1 MLSRVVE
8 RLYWM
13 ARYLERAENTARL
26 INCYN
31 NLIMDIPLGS
41 EPSWTL
47 LVDILDAKDDFQK
60 HYAKQNER
68 NVHKFLTGKA
78 SVPCSIPFGIEAA
91 RENVRTTRDV
101 LPEEAW
107 EQINELHL
115 FATAN
120 ANAYSSR
127 RTRLLFLENV
137 IKHCQAISGLLET
150 TQSRDHAYRFIK
162 LGRLIERA
170 DMTARTVD
178 VGAGDILDREG
189 INASIDPILW
199 GALLEAVSGKSA
211 YRRTVGP
218 IVDKEAIVEFLFNA
232 EDFPRS
238 VMFCLTE
245 MRRELG
251 SLPNRD
257 ETITSVDRIRR
268 KLRRANPS
276 RKSRPEL
283 HKFIDSLQLG
293 LIQVN
298 NDFKLHWFHRGE
310 P

>member
-1 MLSRVVE
+1 MLSRVAE

-127 RTRLLFLENV
+127 RTRLLFL
-137 IKHCQAISGLLET
+137 ALASALRLAFG
-150 TQSRDHAYRFIK
+150 
-162 LGRLIERA
+162 GRLIGLCLQPAVLRA
-170 DMTARTVD
+170 SLACS
-178 VGAGDILDREG
+178 
-189 INASIDPILW
+189 NAP
-199 GALLEAVSGKSA
+199 A
-211 YRRTVGP
+211 
-218 IVDKEAIVEFLFNA
+218 
-232 EDFPRS
+232 
-238 VMFCLTE
+238 
-245 MRRELG
+245 
-251 SLPNRD
+251 
-257 ETITSVDRIRR
+257 ETIFDLNLQTKNTGISSYFFNKKKITLSCFNMVPHLDTNE
-268 KLRRANPS
+268 LRA
-276 RKSRPEL
+276 
-283 HKFIDSLQLG
+283 HITY
-293 LIQVN
+293 
-298 NDFKLHWFHRGE
+298 
-310 P
+310 